1 MIKYML
7 IYPAIDIKNGKCV
20 MLTQGR
26 FDKEKIYYEDPK
38 EVAKL
43 WKQKGAKA
51 LHIVDLDGALEG
63 KSRNLEIIREIIKE
77 TDIPVQVGGGI
88 RNPETIKTLIDI
100 GADKV
105 IIGTKAVQ
113 DEQMLKQA
121 VNAYGE
127 KIAVAI
133 DAKKGYI
140 AIDGWTKTSTVDAL
154 QFAKRIEQLGVKTI
168 IYTDVE
174 RDGMLK
180 GPNFKTI
187 KDMNDSVSMDVIASG
202 GISSIDDLEK
212 LSEIGVAGAIVGKA
226 LYEGKINLTNL
237 RVV

>member
-1 MIKYML
+1 ML

-20 MLTQGR
+20 MLIQGR

>member
-1 MIKYML
+1 ML

-20 MLTQGR
+20 MLTQGK
-26 FDKEKIYYEDPK
+26 FDKEKIYYEDPR

-43 WKQKGAKA
+43 WEQKGARA

-63 KSRNLEIIREIIKE
+63 KSRNFEIIKE
-77 TDIPVQVGGGI
+77 IIGKIDIPVQVGGGI
-88 RNPETIKTLIDI
+88 RNLETIKTLIDI

-105 IIGTKAVQ
+105 IIGTNAVR
-113 DEQMLKQA
+113 DEQMLKRA
-121 VNAYGE
+121 VNAYKE

-133 DAKKGYI
+133 DVKDGYI
-140 AIDGWTKTSTVDAL
+140 AVDGWTKTSTVDAL
-154 QFAKRIEQLGVKTI
+154 RFAKEIERLGVKTI
-168 IYTDVE
+168 IYTDIE

-187 KDMNDSVSMDVIASG
+187 KNMNDSVSMDVIASG
-202 GISSIDDLEK
+202 GISSIDDLQK
-212 LSEIGVAGAIVGKA
+212 LSEIGVAGAIIGKA

>member
-1 MIKYML
+1 ML

-180 GPNFKTI
+180 CRKRWNAKRAQFQ
-187 KDMNDSVSMDVIASG
+187 ND
-202 GISSIDDLEK
+202 
-212 LSEIGVAGAIVGKA
+212 
-226 LYEGKINLTNL
+226 
-237 RVV
+237 

>member
-1 MIKYML
+1 ML